1 MSLDRCECK
10 GHFKIMTC
18 LLLCRAFQNIQ
29 PFMNERTQN
38 RYKVSV
44 NISKFCKFSR
54 NRKTNVESL
63 PFISVEA
70 SSVVRVDFVV
80 AVIVSSP
87 EQMNTTQHTVLH
99 KSCAVI
105 FKLHIKN
112 NNNQYLRY
120 L

>member
-1 MSLDRCECK
+1 MKQQKTDTKYMS
-10 GHFKIMTC
+10 
-18 LLLCRAFQNIQ
+18 
-29 PFMNERTQN
+29 
-38 RYKVSV
+38 VSR
-44 NISKFCKFSR
+44 S
-54 NRKTNVESL
+54 SL

-80 AVIVSSP
+80 AVIESSP

-99 KSCAVI
+99 KSCDVI